1 VSNSS
6 GLGFHLVHG
15 TAGHQECRREG
26 GRGAARIADLL
37 CYFEMFGEGDLGTL
51 IK

>member
-1 VSNSS
+1 MGRQLTRS
-6 GLGFHLVHG
+6 
-15 TAGHQECRREG
+15 AGEK
-26 GRGAARIADLL
+26 GAARIADLL

>member
-1 VSNSS
+1 MGRQVTRS
-6 GLGFHLVHG
+6 
-15 TAGHQECRREG
+15 AGEKGEG
-26 GRGAARIADLL
+26 GAARIADLL

>member
-1 VSNSS
+1 VALVSTWY
-6 GLGFHLVHG
+6 LGRQL
-15 TAGHQECRREG
+15 TRSAGEKG
-26 GRGAARIADLL
+26 KGAARIADLL